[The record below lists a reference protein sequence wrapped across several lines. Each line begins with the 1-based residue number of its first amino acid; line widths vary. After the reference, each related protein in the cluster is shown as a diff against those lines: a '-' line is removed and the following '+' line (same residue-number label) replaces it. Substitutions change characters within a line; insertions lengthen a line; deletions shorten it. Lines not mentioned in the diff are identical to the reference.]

1 MTDSLVTRR
10 HFLRVSALAATA
22 SAVAACGG
30 GPAPAEPT
38 AAPAAAATEAPAAET
53 QAPAAA
59 ASKYSEAPGLAAKV
73 AAGELPPV
81 EDRLPSEPFVVEC
94 IDEPGEYCGDLH
106 RVLTGPADLTGNR
119 VILWDN
125 FVRWDF
131 RSGRLEPIANLVTGW
146 EVSEDGLTYTFHLRK
161 GTRWSDGE
169 PFTADDILFWYED
182 IALNEELSPTF
193 PNWVTSAGLPPVVTK
208 VDDYT
213 VDFTYEK
220 PHGILIES
228 MAFNGSGL
236 LNPKHYLQQFHPR
249 YADADEL
256 AAKIKEAGF
265 EQWYELFANRNDDQG
280 NPDRPV
286 LWAWKVETPF
296 PGERMVLVRNPYYW
310 KVDTNGK
317 QLPYFDRLVND
328 FAQDGQVALMKGIAG
343 EVDMQYRH
351 FGFGDYSLL
360 KENEESGGYTMY
372 DWLAPGT
379 GSNVYVNQSF
389 GDLEQRA
396 VFQIRDFRYGLSHGI
411 NREEMNDLF
420 WFGLA
425 IPYSPA
431 GNPVDPHWV
440 EPYGSTALE
449 YNVELANEYLDKAG
463 LDKRD
468 GDGFRLRPDGQR
480 LRLLLECYP
489 SEEGAALIDI
499 YSQVAGYWRELD
511 IDAQAKEIERSLWQ
525 TRANAN
531 ESMMPSYG
539 TAGLNWI
546 LDPGWYVP
554 YNFCYWGPL
563 FAQWALDHN
572 AGEEPPQLIK
582 DIIDWYEAL
591 KSEPDP
597 AKRLELGQRI
607 LGRHHEELFIIGTCR
622 IGINQIMVKND
633 IVNVFK
639 EAPADYRSHHEGLTW
654 PFQVWRRQA

>member
-1 MTDSLVTRR
+1 M
-10 HFLRVSALAATA
+10 
-22 SAVAACGG
+22 AACGG
-30 GPAPAEPT
+30 GGAPAEPT
-38 AAPAAAATEAPAAET
+38 QAPAAPAAT
-53 QAPAAA
+53 QAPAAEA
-59 ASKYSEAPGLAAKV
+59 EAPTASSKYSESPLLAAKV
-73 AAGELPPV
+73 TAGELPPV
-81 EDRLPSEPFVVEC
+81 EERLPSEPFVVEC
-94 IDEPGEYCGDLH
+94 IEEAGEYSGDLH

-119 VILWDN
+119 VIVWDN
-125 FVRWDF
+125 FVRWDY

-169 PFTADDILFWYED
+169 PFTVDDIMFWYED

-193 PNWVTSAGLPPVVTK
+193 PNWVTSGGEPPVVTK

-213 VDFTYEK
+213 VDFSFVK

-228 MAFNGSGL
+228 MAFNGNGIL
-236 LNPKHYLQQFHPR
+236 APKHYLQQFHPK

-256 AAKIKEAGF
+256 AAKVKEAGF
-265 EQWYELFANRNDDQG
+265 EAWYELFANRNDDQN
-280 NPDRPV
+280 NPDLPV

-296 PGERMVLVRNPYYW
+296 PGERMVMVRNPYYW

-343 EVDMQYRH
+343 EVDLQYRH

-360 KENEESGGYTMY
+360 KESEESGNFTMY

-379 GSNVYVNQSF
+379 GSPVYVNQSF

-396 VFQIRDFRYGLSHGI
+396 VFQNRDFRYGLSHGI

-420 WFGLA
+420 WFSLA
-425 IPYSPA
+425 VPYSPA
-431 GNPVDPHWV
+431 GNPADPHWV
-440 EPYGSTALE
+440 EGYGSTALE
-449 YNVELANEYLDKAG
+449 YNLDLANEYLDKAG
-463 LDKRD
+463 LDKLD
-468 GDGFRLRPDGQR
+468 DEGFRLRPDGQR
-480 LRLLLECYP
+480 LQLLLECYP

-499 YSQVAGYWRELD
+499 YSQVAGYWRELG

-539 TAGLNWI
+539 CAGLNWI

-554 YNFCYWGPL
+554 YNFCYWAPL

-582 DIIDWYEAL
+582 DIIDWYEEL

-597 AKRLELGQRI
+597 DKRLELGQRI

-622 IGINQIMVKND
+622 IGINPLMVKND

-639 EAPADYRSHHEGLTW
+639 EAPADYRSHLEGLTW
-654 PFQVWRRQA
+654 PFQTWRRQS